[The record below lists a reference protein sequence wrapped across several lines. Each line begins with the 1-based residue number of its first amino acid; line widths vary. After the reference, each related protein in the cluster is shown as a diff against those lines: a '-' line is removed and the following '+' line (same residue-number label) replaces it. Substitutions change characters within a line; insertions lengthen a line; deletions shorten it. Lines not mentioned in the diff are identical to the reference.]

1 MIGLL
6 EIIMLIFSFILFAW
20 AVYNFPAI
28 LIGVNQIRRKNADEE
43 LWEDYTV
50 ENLPFFS
57 LIVPMKN
64 EEKVAGRIL
73 RSLMKIDYPSDRYEV
88 IVVEDCSVDETWN
101 VCKQFETKYPKRI
114 RCFHRNFSKGK
125 PSALNYGLKF
135 ARGEIIGVFDAD
147 TLVKPDVLRRTA
159 KYFENQEVAAVQG
172 LLSSINPEENMVTK
186 LIHYETVLQ
195 YHALLSGKDKLGLFV
210 HFSGTCLFIRRKVL
224 VEVGGWRDEELSEDL
239 ELSARL
245 AEKGHFVKFASD
257 IQSWI
262 EVPSSF
268 GQLLKQ
274 RVRWFRGCMEVAL
287 KYGKLLKRLNKRCLD
302 AEMFFSGPFLMLMVL
317 ATYILSLFNV
327 FASIRLG
334 TYTSGLL
341 EFTSFV
347 TLFGLFVLGIGLIYA
362 SKPRKINNLM
372 WLPLVYFYWAFLVFV
387 AFYAFL
393 LIVFRRPK
401 RWVRTPRTGVVKN
414 HQLMESLR
422 QWEVKNP

>member
-6 EIIMLIFSFILFAW
+6 ESIILFFSFVLFAW
-20 AVYNFPAI
+20 AIYNFPV
-28 LIGVNQIRRKNADEE
+28 LLVGVNQIRRKNIDEE
-43 LWEDYTV
+43 CGEDCV
-50 ENLPFFS
+50 CENLPFFS

-73 RSLMKIDYPSDRYEV
+73 DSLMKVDYPSDRYEV
-88 IVVEDCSVDETWN
+88 IVVDDNSVDGTWN
-101 VCKQFETKYPKRI
+101 VCKRFEDKYPKRI
-114 RCFHRNFSKGK
+114 RCFHRSFSRGK

-135 ARGEIIGVFDAD
+135 AKGEIIGVFDAD
-147 TLVKPDVLRRTA
+147 NLVKPNVLRRTA
-159 KYFENQEVAAVQG
+159 RYFENREVAAVQG
-172 LLSSINPEENMVTK
+172 LLSSINSEENMVTK
-186 LIHYETVLQ
+186 LIHYESVLQ

-210 HFSGTCLFIRRKVL
+210 HFAGTCLFIRRKVL
-224 VEVGGWRDEELSEDL
+224 EEVGGWLDGELSEDL

-245 AEKGHFVKFASD
+245 AEKGHFVKFAPD

-262 EVPSSF
+262 EIPSSF

-302 AEMFFSGPFLMLMVL
+302 AELFFSGPFLMLVVL
-317 ATYILSLFNV
+317 AGYILNLFNV
-327 FASIRLG
+327 FVSIKLG

-341 EFTSFV
+341 GFMSWI
-347 TLFGLFVLGIGLIYA
+347 TLFGLFVLGMGLIYA

-372 WLPLVYFYWAFLVFV
+372 WLPLVYFYWGFLVFV

-393 LIVFRRPK
+393 RIVFRRPK
-401 RWVRTPRTGVVKN
+401 RWVRTPRTGTVKN
-414 HQLMESLR
+414 YQLMESLR
-422 QWEVKNP
+422 QWEFKNP

>member
-1 MIGLL
+1 LIGLL

-50 ENLPFFS
+50 ESLPFFS

-147 TLVKPDVLRRTA
+147 NLVKPDVLRRTA

>member
-1 MIGLL
+1 
-6 EIIMLIFSFILFAW
+6 
-20 AVYNFPAI
+20 
-28 LIGVNQIRRKNADEE
+28 
-43 LWEDYTV
+43 
-50 ENLPFFS
+50 
-57 LIVPMKN
+57 
-64 EEKVAGRIL
+64 
-73 RSLMKIDYPSDRYEV
+73 
-88 IVVEDCSVDETWN
+88 
-101 VCKQFETKYPKRI
+101 
-114 RCFHRNFSKGK
+114 
-125 PSALNYGLKF
+125 
-135 ARGEIIGVFDAD
+135 
-147 TLVKPDVLRRTA
+147 
-159 KYFENQEVAAVQG
+159 
-172 LLSSINPEENMVTK
+172 
-186 LIHYETVLQ
+186 
-195 YHALLSGKDKLGLFV
+195 
-210 HFSGTCLFIRRKVL
+210 
-224 VEVGGWRDEELSEDL
+224 
-239 ELSARL
+239 
-245 AEKGHFVKFASD
+245 
-257 IQSWI
+257 
-262 EVPSSF
+262 
-268 GQLLKQ
+268 
-274 RVRWFRGCMEVAL
+274 MEVAL

-327 FASIRLG
+327 FASIKLG

>member
-6 EIIMLIFSFILFAW
+6 EIVMLVFSFILFAW

-28 LIGVNQIRRKNADEE
+28 LIGINQIRRKNADEE

>member
-147 TLVKPDVLRRTA
+147 NLVKPDVLRRTA

-341 EFTSFV
+341 EFMSFV

>member
-28 LIGVNQIRRKNADEE
+28 LIGINQIRRKNADEE

-73 RSLMKIDYPSDRYEV
+73 RSLMKIDYPSDKYEV

-147 TLVKPDVLRRTA
+147 NLVKPDVLRRTA

-327 FASIRLG
+327 FASIKLG

-362 SKPRKINNLM
+362 SKPRKIGNLM

>member
-1 MIGLL
+1 
-6 EIIMLIFSFILFAW
+6 MLIFSFILFAW

-327 FASIRLG
+327 FASIKLG

-362 SKPRKINNLM
+362 SKPRKIGNLM

>member
-28 LIGVNQIRRKNADEE
+28 LIGINQIRRKNADEE

-147 TLVKPDVLRRTA
+147 NLVKPDVLRRTA

>member
-50 ENLPFFS
+50 ESLPFFS

-147 TLVKPDVLRRTA
+147 NLVKPDVLRRTA

>member
-1 MIGLL
+1 LIGLL
-6 EIIMLIFSFILFAW
+6 EIVMLVFSFILFAW

-28 LIGVNQIRRKNADEE
+28 LIGINQIRRKNADEE

-147 TLVKPDVLRRTA
+147 NLVKPDVLRRTA